1 MEVIPADDHDDN
13 ETAEIVAAINANATV
28 ADTPAEAA
36 ASVCVCLRLYL
47 RHHRQ
52 SAKTSVTYVMQL
64 SHRLAGVVVS
74 AFLDGWDATPAVGG
88 IT

>member
-1 MEVIPADDHDDN
+1 
-13 ETAEIVAAINANATV
+13 
-28 ADTPAEAA
+28 
-36 ASVCVCLRLYL
+36 
-47 RHHRQ
+47 
-52 SAKTSVTYVMQL
+52 MQL